1 MVASTEFATT
11 PYTRHFYPVLG
22 VLNAP
27 QSALHSKNTDS
38 ALQLTPYARQ
48 VGRSILKH
56 FGSNANSPPEAEA
69 ATDSATQ
76 QALGI
81 RSEDGEQNISGWDPA
96 GPSRAPR
103 WQTVAFDRVDDI
115 PRRKAWRQ
123 GDTDEPDLSPRS
135 TSSELWGE
143 GLMTPRWIA
152 KQQQRRPATI
162 VSFHALH
169 QGSPGGARGSSLGG
183 SDTLL
188 AEELARNRVCV
199 AAFGLTYTAVV
210 IINRALAEDDAK
222 GTEARLLAIMQRSGL
237 DQQLAVCRP
246 GSAQQFQQFVDGLE
260 RKLFTRAAAY
270 YADAFVRTQ
279 KKMVAVPQL
288 PVPMAPDRPDAVYR
302 SLYWSSE
309 ARMATARLVESD
321 RSLIAKYARFLPLRA
336 WLARYHFKL
345 SVFAECAGDRDTAQ
359 RCLWMAYVHLLCYV
373 AEIACGAYLPPSDN
387 TDAAAIPR
395 GWMWALNG
403 GDHDGRRAHSMRM
416 FGKRWAEAI
425 ELLDAIHVRLVRGWL
440 YQSLGLAALRA
451 KNHQSVFSASGASG
465 SGSNSSG
472 WAAAYG
478 FGQQQRPQ
486 QPYVV
491 APINRSGA
499 QGLGGSGSS
508 SSAAL
513 GMLPPGPRSPGAAGA
528 GASAASSGISI
539 SISSSST
546 GANAG
551 SISGT
556 NGCLEPFVF
565 SVHAGEANAATE
577 QLMLMERAR
586 RADPTAHPLTSS
598 ETDGLVYYVALGSET
613 ADADLLQPVVAS
625 AADKD
630 AAAAAA
636 SGWWPLGGMY
646 GVLDFGRPQ
655 PAPQRKRRDAPAGDA
670 PAGWRPTLGVVAN
683 SSLDVA
689 CASLMLPQSN
699 QYDQCLTMAGRQ
711 GAEHIVAVAR
721 VLAAGG
727 FGDSSSYFWACIA
740 RQCSS
745 HAALYQ
751 LAAARGLGFARA
763 LDSVAAQRTPAAD
776 AHGKQLLEALV
787 QSLRAPSRVCSSS
800 SAPKEA
806 AAGARAAP
814 STAFVGFAF
823 GQALRDRASMPAEA
837 ATAADVLRSPGGSA
851 HSVASV
857 LFPQWMWPESAAPL
871 LQAAALASMRQR
883 QAFVREEQVY
893 LGDAADGLQ
902 SVCATPG
909 VANTYAAAWLV
920 PERKA
925 LAATAARSSG
935 SDACV
940 LLLESALLLH
950 SSSSSSSSNVAGAA
964 DLNEDALVRLI
975 REGSHMVLFL
985 ASELAELYMEDGKHA
1000 RALVIFALL
1009 ADRFRAEGWALLTGH
1024 ALQWVLKY
1032 CYGSGAAQPSASDS
1046 SSSEVRAMLELLSPH
1061 VVASANERSRTAEA
1075 FLRRLAQTTELLG
1088 AGEPSQQADCNPIEL
1103 KIDMTRIYSPM
1114 ACHAHWRHWRPTAA
1128 DAAHMAFQVAV
1139 DCRDLAVPLALSEL
1153 AIRIGSTFDV
1163 RIADDATGAAV
1174 AARDITCVDGN
1185 QNVRYYD
1192 IGTIRPAAGSA
1203 SGGLRLELQ
1212 PHCITVFEG
1221 RLSLADDD
1229 LRMVQ
1234 RGGSSPAGRTCSS
1247 VVLDS
1252 VSLYIASGGE
1262 WRLRLFW
1269 PTCADPAAGGNGTT
1283 PGRPMSLA
1291 STHASTVSQG
1301 QAKQHDEEDAAA
1313 ALNPIERLLLSN
1325 IGIARMQDGGGK
1337 MLGPS
1342 SQLALPSAAAYED
1355 VALQKA
1361 ICTAGPAASAPKQLI
1376 RKWLHIAAPQN
1387 THGRWV
1393 QLPAPPLDAP
1403 SAAADAARH
1412 EESPGSDA
1420 EPTVSVYSRCRAL
1433 HLPAPEPALAIDVSA
1448 VAALAPAYAGE
1459 AFPVRIAVTNTHR
1472 LRKIARIEVSASV
1485 EAATHASSRASMSD
1499 LEVAGPDA
1507 SLRTSLANAAVRPQL
1522 PGMPPPT
1529 LPPGALALGSESAST
1544 RRTNSPWLSSAID
1557 PSQDPSRA
1565 SNSSI
1570 SRPQSIC
1577 FGLDNTKEL
1586 GPGDSH
1592 AATLYVHFPSPALSS
1607 AAPAGEAAAAAAAEE
1622 DEESVSLGFTARY
1635 VFSEQE
1641 EKNGG
1646 ARWNGQ
1652 ATAQTA
1658 VPVVRPLA
1666 AHAEALALPASCA
1679 ASSTDSWL
1687 LGQPIPA
1694 SLPAA
1699 ELSSSSGFSFRRP
1712 VLVTLVNR
1720 GPWAVA
1726 VEKMALQPPR
1736 IEGFALPMHVQVAA
1750 ASACHAEGDSS
1761 VVAANGGTLKHVF
1774 WLDIHTRDVIRMPT
1788 SVSVGT
1794 LEIQWRRAA
1803 AAHGP
1808 LLQPQLARL
1817 WLPPLEL
1824 VRKQVQ
1830 VDMQTSSAVARVGR
1844 ALTVCYRVLNPTRAV
1859 QTVQTAMHAS
1869 DAFVFAGLRK
1879 TTLHVLPGH
1888 VALLRFNMVP
1898 TMASQQHQ
1906 QQQRQADPL
1915 PVEYAPGH
1923 AVLAL
1928 AARQKEKSRHA
1939 NPQSNLAGLGWTL
1952 LPRLDVRIAG
1962 ASDDGGTPQSVP
1974 NNPARGIFS
1983 PPIPPPSPFSAAAPP
1998 PPPPPPASR
2007 ASLAAQE
2014 GLEAM
2019 TRRAQKTIVALAGL
2033 EIPEGD
2039 DWPMDLLSPEL
2050 ARSSLDMLP
2059 EYFVRA
2065 LGAAGAES
2073 DVDSDAEDSPEDI
2086 ARSTSIDIQADED
2099 DGGDAVLRYDQTTIF
2114 CSP

>member
-27 QSALHSKNTDS
+27 HSALHSKNTDN

-48 VGRSILKH
+48 VGRSILKY
-56 FGSNANSPPEAEA
+56 FGSNTNSPPEAAA

-81 RSEDGEQNISGWDPA
+81 QSEDGEQNISGWDPV

-169 QGSPGGARGSSLGG
+169 QGSPGGARGSNLGG

-302 SLYWSSE
+302 SLYWSSD

-321 RSLIAKYARFLPLRA
+321 RSLIAKYSRFLPLRA

-345 SVFAECAGDRDTAQ
+345 SAFAECAGDRDTAQ

-387 TDAAAIPR
+387 ADAAAIPR

-403 GDHDGRRAHSMRM
+403 GDHDGQRAHNMRM
-416 FGKRWAEAI
+416 FGKRWTEAI

-440 YQSLGLAALRA
+440 YQSLDLAALRA
-451 KNHQSVFSASGASG
+451 KSHQSVFSASGASG
-465 SGSNSSG
+465 SSSSSSG

-499 QGLGGSGSS
+499 QGLGGSGN
-508 SSAAL
+508 SSAVAL
-513 GMLPPGPRSPGAAGA
+513 GMLPPGPRSPGAAGV
-528 GASAASSGISI
+528 GASAASSGI

-556 NGCLEPFVF
+556 SGCLEPFVF

-577 QLMLMERAR
+577 QLMQMERAR
-586 RADPTAHPLTSS
+586 RADPTTHPLMSS

-613 ADADLLQPVVAS
+613 ADVDLLQPVVAS
-625 AADKD
+625 TADKD
-630 AAAAAA
+630 AA

-646 GVLDFGRPQ
+646 GVLDFGKPQ
-655 PAPQRKRRDAPAGDA
+655 PAPQRKRRDAPADDA
-670 PAGWRPTLGVVAN
+670 SAGWRPTLGVVAN

-711 GAEHIVAVAR
+711 SAEHIVAVAR
-721 VLAAGG
+721 VLTAGG
-727 FGDSSSYFWACIA
+727 FGDSSSYFWACVA
-740 RQCSS
+740 RQYSN

-751 LAAARGLGFARA
+751 LAAAHGLGFARA

-787 QSLRAPSRVCSSS
+787 QSLRASPRVYSSS
-800 SAPKEA
+800 SAPKET

-823 GQALRDRASMPAEA
+823 DRALRDRGIMPAEA
-837 ATAADVLRSPGGSA
+837 ATAAHVLRSPGESA
-851 HSVASV
+851 RSAASV
-857 LFPQWMWPESAAPL
+857 LFPQWMWPENAAPL

-883 QAFVREEQVY
+883 QALVREEQVY

-925 LAATAARSSG
+925 LVATAARSSG
-935 SDACV
+935 NDARV

-950 SSSSSSSSNVAGAA
+950 SSSSSVAGAA

-985 ASELAELYMEDGKHA
+985 ASELAELHMEDGKHA

-1024 ALQWVLKY
+1024 ALQWVLKC
-1032 CYGSGAAQPSASDS
+1032 CYGSEAAQPSASDS

-1061 VVASANERSRTAEA
+1061 VVASANERSRIAEG

-1163 RIADDATGAAV
+1163 RIVDDATGAAV

-1192 IGTIRPAAGSA
+1192 IGTIRPAAASA

-1234 RGGSSPAGRTCSS
+1234 RGGSSAA

-1252 VSLYIASGGE
+1252 VSLYVASGGE

-1269 PTCADPAAGGNGTT
+1269 PTCADAAAGGNGTT
-1283 PGRPMSLA
+1283 PGRPVSLA
-1291 STHASTVSQG
+1291 STHASAVSQG
-1301 QAKQHDEEDAAA
+1301 QAKQQDEEDAAA

-1325 IGIARMQDGGGK
+1325 IGIARMQDGGGR

-1342 SQLALPSAAAYED
+1342 SQLALPPAAVHED
-1355 VALQKA
+1355 IALQKA
-1361 ICTAGPAASAPKQLI
+1361 ICTAGPAASVPKQPI
-1376 RKWLHIAAPQN
+1376 RKWLHVAAPQS

-1403 SAAADAARH
+1403 SAADDAARH
-1412 EESPGSDA
+1412 AEYPGSDA
-1420 EPTVSVYSRCRAL
+1420 EPAVSVYSRCRAL
-1433 HLPAPEPALAIDVSA
+1433 HLPAPEPALSIDVSA
-1448 VAALAPAYAGE
+1448 VAALAPAYGGE

-1472 LRKIARIEVSASV
+1472 LRKIARIEVSVGV
-1485 EAATHASSRASMSD
+1485 EAATHAGSRASMSD

-1507 SLRTSLANAAVRPQL
+1507 SLRTSLANAAAFRPQL
-1522 PGMPPPT
+1522 PGMPPPP
-1529 LPPGALALGSESAST
+1529 LPLGGLALGSESVST
-1544 RRTNSPWLSSAID
+1544 RRTNSPWLSSTID
-1557 PSQDPSRA
+1557 PSQDSSRA
-1565 SNSSI
+1565 SNSSN

-1577 FGLDNTKEL
+1577 FDLDNTKEL

-1607 AAPAGEAAAAAAAEE
+1607 AAPAGEAAAAVAEE

-1641 EKNGG
+1641 EKTGG
-1646 ARWNGQ
+1646 VRWSGQ
-1652 ATAQTA
+1652 ATAQTS

-1666 AHAEALALPASCA
+1666 AHAEALALPAPCA
-1679 ASSTDSWL
+1679 ASSEDSWL

-1699 ELSSSSGFSFRRP
+1699 ELSPSSGFSFRRP

-1726 VEKMALQPPR
+1726 VEKMALHPPL

-1750 ASACHAEGDSS
+1750 TSAVHAEGGSS

-1774 WLDIHTRDVIRMPT
+1774 WLDINTRDVIRMPT
-1788 SVSVGT
+1788 SVSVGA
-1794 LEIQWRRAA
+1794 LEIRWRRAA
-1803 AAHGP
+1803 AAQGP
-1808 LLQPQLARL
+1808 LLQPQLLTRL

-1830 VDMQTSSAVARVGR
+1830 VDMLASSAVARVGR

-1898 TMASQQHQ
+1898 TMASQQ
-1906 QQQRQADPL
+1906 QQRQADPL
-1915 PVEYAPGH
+1915 PAEYAPGH
-1923 AVLAL
+1923 AALAL
-1928 AARQKEKSRHA
+1928 AARQREKSRRA
-1939 NPQSNLAGLGWTL
+1939 NPPAPQGNLAGLGWTL
-1952 LPRLDVRIAG
+1952 LPRLDVRIAD
-1962 ASDDGGTPQSVP
+1962 ASGDGGAPQSAP

-1983 PPIPPPSPFSAAAPP
+1983 PPIPPPSPFSAA
-1998 PPPPPPASR
+1998 PPPPPASR

-2014 GLEAM
+2014 GLETM
-2019 TRRAQKTIVALAGL
+2019 TRRAQKTIAALAGL

-2039 DWPMDLLSPEL
+2039 DWPKDLLSPEL

-2059 EYFVRA
+2059 EYFVRT

-2073 DVDSDAEDSPEDI
+2073 DVDSDAEASPEDI

-2099 DGGDAVLRYDQTTIF
+2099 DGGDA
-2114 CSP
+2114 